1 MDFRQFQ
8 EAAKFAAAQLAK
20 SRKIVVGAAVLLT
33 LTLLP
38 RINSWATRRKE
49 NNYVTDG
56 TWDWTKEIVVVT
68 GGSSGIGWNITSR
81 LAARGVKVIVLDI
94 VEPQEKLGVSR
105 VFLLMGFR
113 AAGDDS
119 GLLSKTLMIL
129 ELTIHPSC

>member
-8 EAAKFAAAQLAK
+8 EAAKFAAAQLAT
-20 SRKIVVGAAVLLT
+20 SRKIGAGAAVLLT

-38 RINSWATRRKE
+38 RISSWATRRKE
-49 NNYVTDG
+49 NNYVTDE

-94 VEPQEKLGVSR
+94 VEPQEKLGMSR
-105 VFLLMGFR
+105 LFLLMRFR
-113 AAGDDS
+113 TTGGDT
-119 GLLSKTLMIL
+119 GLLPKTLMIL
-129 ELTIHPSC
+129 ELTMH

>member
-8 EAAKFAAAQLAK
+8 ETAKFAAAQLATC
-20 SRKIVVGAAVLLT
+20 RKIGAGAAVLLT
-33 LTLLP
+33 LALLR

-56 TWDWTKEIVVVT
+56 SWDWTKEIVVVT
-68 GGSSGIGWNITSR
+68 GGSSGIGWSITSR

-105 VFLLMGFR
+105 IFLLMRFR
-113 AAGDDS
+113 TTGDDT
-119 GLLSKTLMIL
+119 GPLSKALMISQ
-129 ELTIHPSC
+129 LTMHSSY

>member
-1 MDFRQFQ
+1 MAFGQFQ
-8 EAAKFAAAQLAK
+8 EAAKFAAAQLAT
-20 SRKIVVGAAVLLT
+20 SRKIQAGAAVLLT

-38 RINSWATRRKE
+38 RISSWATRRKE

-94 VEPQEKLGVSR
+94 VEPQERLGVSSI
-105 VFLLMGFR
+105 FLLMRFCTK
-113 AAGDDS
+113 GDDT
-119 GLLSKTLMIL
+119 GLLSKDLMIF
-129 ELTIHPSC
+129 ELTIHSSC